1 MAEKKT
7 RSTRAEATMK
17 RAKDILHGELSIALD
32 MDMRQVED
40 YIFIFGGRSL
50 ESILDIDGISKLI
63 ISKEI
68 SVPVVDIASCRH
80 NIPYLLLL
88 QHEIIQIVLTVYYLK
103 YKTSV

>member
-1 MAEKKT
+1 MEKRKF
-7 RSTRAEATMK
+7 
-17 RAKDILHGELSIALD
+17 LYELYKIIDEL
-32 MDMRQVED
+32 
-40 YIFIFGGRSL
+40 IKLFIFGGRSL

-103 YKTSV
+103 HKTSV